1 MSQYKQLI
9 IIADKLPNSIHNKK
23 INFIDELF
31 FHMEGIDLLYTSLV
45 PGPEL
50 EAAKIARMQCI
61 PYVVTIPFEG
71 YTKYW
76 PQKYK
81 NMHSYALKKAIKL
94 IHIDRQ
100 LGYISTM
107 SLPGD
112 HAYEKIE
119 NQIKWNIDRINLFK
133 APTKII
139 FYGKTFFTLK
149 RSKIIYSLSSVDSNK
164 WTLVEKVFSFPHSLP
179 LVDDLPF

>member
-1 MSQYKQLI
+1 MDSCKQLI
-9 IIADKLPNSIHNKK
+9 IIADRLPNSIHNKK

-31 FHMEGIDLLYTSLV
+31 SHMEGIDLLYTGLV

-50 EAAKIARMQCI
+50 EAAKLAKIKGI
-61 PYVVTIPFEG
+61 PYVATLPFKE
-71 YTKYW
+71 YTKFW

-81 NMHSYALKKAIKL
+81 NMHSYYSKKAVKL
-94 IHIDRQ
+94 IYVDREP
-100 LGYISTM
+100 GYVSTM

-112 HAYEKIE
+112 YAYEKIE
-119 NQIKWNIDRINLFK
+119 NQIKWSINRIDLFK
-133 APTKII
+133 APTKVI

-149 RSKIIYSLSSVDSNK
+149 RSKTIYSLSSVNPDK

-179 LVDDLPF
+179 FVDDLPF